1 MLKLKNINKDYVTS
15 NETVKALKDVTLEF
29 RESEF
34 VSVLGP
40 SGCGKT
46 TLLNIIGGLDAYTE
60 GDLIINGVSTK
71 KYKDKDWDNYRNH
84 SVGFVFQNYNLIMHQ
99 SVLANVEL
107 ALTLTGVSKENRRK
121 RAIEVLEEVGL
132 GNQLYKKPGQM
143 SGGQMQRVAIARAL
157 VNNPDILLADEP
169 TGALDSKTSLQ
180 IMEILKKISENRL
193 IIMVTHNP
201 EIAKKYSSRIIN
213 LFDGEV
219 ISDSLPYDGK
229 SKKNKKAENKAN
241 NKKSMSFLTAMSLSL
256 TNLLT
261 KKGRTLL
268 TSFAGSIG
276 IIGIALILSLSN
288 GVKEYISKVEEET
301 LASYPLIIEQ
311 KSIDAND
318 FLNLMTPTR
327 EKEVHDDGLIHSND
341 MMFEMMSTM
350 TAKMKTNNL
359 EVFKKYIEEDSNIKD
374 YTSAVSYGYDL
385 NLQLYKENEK
395 GYIQVN
401 PNKVFEDM
409 GFSLNEMQ
417 KQMVPTDIFIEMFN
431 NDELNKKTYDLVKGS
446 WPKNYNEVVVLVDEF
461 NEISDYTLYALG
473 LKDSNELK
481 EVYKKI
487 MNGEEIKVEP
497 STYSYDDL
505 LNLKFKVLLNSDYYK
520 YSSNRWSN
528 EKENTEYVNGLL
540 KSAEEIKV
548 VGIIK
553 INEESISNV
562 STGGVLYTKELTE
575 HVINKINNTKIA
587 MEQKNNPKVNVLT
600 GLPFSDNKKFDINS
614 LSNEQKM
621 YLQSLSP
628 TDAAK
633 LIESFT
639 KEAGLSYDD
648 VLKEIGII
656 DLNKPSKINL
666 YPKDFDS
673 KEKITDMIG
682 EYNDV
687 NKEENNINYTDL
699 VGVML
704 KGVTTIIDVIGYVLM
719 AFVSISLIV
728 SSIMIG
734 IITYI
739 SVLERTKEIG
749 ILRSIGA
756 SKKDVS
762 RVFNAETFIVGLIS
776 GLMGILVTI
785 LLNIPIN
792 IIIKQMFNIS
802 NISVL
807 PVSGAI
813 ILVSLSVLLTI
824 LAGLIPA
831 KMASKKDPVE
841 ALRTE

>member
-1 MLKLKNINKDYVTS
+1 MLKLKNINKDYVIG

-46 TLLNIIGGLDAYTE
+46 TLLNIIGGLDAYTD

-219 ISDSLPYDGK
+219 ISDSLPYDSK

-776 GLMGILVTI
+776 GLMGILVT
-785 LLNIPIN
+785 
-792 IIIKQMFNIS
+792 
-802 NISVL
+802 
-807 PVSGAI
+807 
-813 ILVSLSVLLTI
+813 
-824 LAGLIPA
+824 
-831 KMASKKDPVE
+831 
-841 ALRTE
+841 

>member
-15 NETVKALKDVTLEF
+15 NETVKALNDVTLEF

-46 TLLNIIGGLDAYTE
+46 TLLNIIGGLDAYTD

-71 KYKDKDWDNYRNH
+71 EYKDKDWDNYRNH

-219 ISDSLPYDGK
+219 ISDSLPFDSK
-229 SKKNKKAENKAN
+229 SKKNKKQENKTN

-318 FLNLMTPTR
+318 FLNLMMPTR

-359 EVFKKYIEEDSNIKD
+359 EVFKKYIEEESNIKD

-395 GYIQVN
+395 GFIQVN

-776 GLMGILVTI
+776 GLMGILVT
-785 LLNIPIN
+785 
-792 IIIKQMFNIS
+792 
-802 NISVL
+802 
-807 PVSGAI
+807 
-813 ILVSLSVLLTI
+813 
-824 LAGLIPA
+824 
-831 KMASKKDPVE
+831 
-841 ALRTE
+841 

>member
-1 MLKLKNINKDYVTS
+1 
-15 NETVKALKDVTLEF
+15 
-29 RESEF
+29 
-34 VSVLGP
+34 
-40 SGCGKT
+40 
-46 TLLNIIGGLDAYTE
+46 
-60 GDLIINGVSTK
+60 
-71 KYKDKDWDNYRNH
+71 
-84 SVGFVFQNYNLIMHQ
+84 
-99 SVLANVEL
+99 
-107 ALTLTGVSKENRRK
+107 
-121 RAIEVLEEVGL
+121 
-132 GNQLYKKPGQM
+132 
-143 SGGQMQRVAIARAL
+143 
-157 VNNPDILLADEP
+157 
-169 TGALDSKTSLQ
+169 
-180 IMEILKKISENRL
+180 
-193 IIMVTHNP
+193 
-201 EIAKKYSSRIIN
+201 RIIN

-219 ISDSLPYDGK
+219 ISDSLPYDSK
-229 SKKNKKAENKAN
+229 SKKNKKQENKTN

-318 FLNLMTPTR
+318 FLNLMMPTR

-359 EVFKKYIEEDSNIKD
+359 EVFKKYIEEESNIKD

-600 GLPFSDNKKFDINS
+600 GLPFSENKKFDINS
-614 LSNEQKM
+614 LSSEQKM

-682 EYNDV
+682 EYNDE

-792 IIIKQMFNIS
+792 IIIKQMYNIS

-807 PVSGAI
+807 PISGAI
-813 ILVSLSVLLTI
+813 ILVSLSIFLTI

>member
-15 NETVKALKDVTLEF
+15 NETVKALNDVTLEF

-46 TLLNIIGGLDAYTE
+46 TLLNIIGGLDAYTD

-219 ISDSLPYDGK
+219 ISDSLPYDSK
-229 SKKNKKAENKAN
+229 SKKNKKQENKTN

-276 IIGIALILSLSN
+276 IIGIALILSISN

-318 FLNLMTPTR
+318 FLNLMMPTR

-359 EVFKKYIEEDSNIKD
+359 EVFKKYIEEESNIKD

-395 GYIQVN
+395 GFIQVN

-682 EYNDV
+682 KYNDE

-776 GLMGILVTI
+776 GLMGILVT
-785 LLNIPIN
+785 
-792 IIIKQMFNIS
+792 
-802 NISVL
+802 
-807 PVSGAI
+807 
-813 ILVSLSVLLTI
+813 
-824 LAGLIPA
+824 
-831 KMASKKDPVE
+831 
-841 ALRTE
+841 